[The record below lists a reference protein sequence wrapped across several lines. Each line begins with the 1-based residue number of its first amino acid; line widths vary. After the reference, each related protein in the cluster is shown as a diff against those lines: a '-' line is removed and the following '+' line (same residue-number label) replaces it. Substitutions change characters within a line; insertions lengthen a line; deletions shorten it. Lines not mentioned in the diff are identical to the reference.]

1 MALVFVRVRP
11 WSGVCSGGF
20 LREDVLLLPQGFLIL
35 TQGLFALFFF
45 SLWSRPVALLC
56 DAMIVLASSP
66 LHWCS
71 PGLTLA
77 LPFWFPSLMC
87 RNSTTN
93 HKLSACKPF
102 ALVWFFFFFFFFA
115 LCLGHT
121 NQATSA
127 TNTAM
132 AWGTTRAPCTQP
144 VLVLQPESLY
154 PSLFGIPMLGEAF
167 EFQGLAAAAAASGWL
182 GPGSLAIMAAAPSA
196 ADRII

>member
-102 ALVWFFFFFFFFA
+102 ALVWFFFFFFFA

-132 AWGTTRAPCTQP
+132 A
-144 VLVLQPESLY
+144 
-154 PSLFGIPMLGEAF
+154 
-167 EFQGLAAAAAASGWL
+167 
-182 GPGSLAIMAAAPSA
+182 
-196 ADRII
+196 